1 MKTFRIELT
10 NEKANLTVYIPDAS
24 PEMPR
29 MKIRPGVLV
38 IPGGAYRVCSDR
50 EGEPIALAFL
60 AKGYAA
66 FVLRYS
72 VDSGNDGYDFSMPM
86 ADVNEAMKIIH
97 ENAEEWGVDKE
108 KIASIGFSA
117 GGHLCAAVSTM
128 GEIRPNASILMYPCT
143 LDSISRILA
152 FPVPSLDKEVDE
164 KTPATIIISS
174 REDTCV
180 PIVNSLAYAVALE
193 KANIPFE
200 MHIYE
205 KGYHGFSLADHTVY
219 SKAEEEYNAHL
230 KRWFE
235 LVSNWLYKRFE
246 L

>member
-1 MKTFRIELT
+1 MKTFKIELT

-24 PEMPR
+24 PEMGR

-38 IPGGAYRVCSDR
+38 IPGGGYGMCSDR
-50 EGEPIALAFL
+50 EAEPIAFSFL

-66 FVLRYS
+66 FVLRYT
-72 VDSGNDGYDFSMPM
+72 VGAEKDGYDFSMPM

-97 ENAEEWGVDKE
+97 ENAEEWSVDKE
-108 KIASIGFSA
+108 KIAAIGFSA

-128 GEIRPNASILMYPCT
+128 GDIRPNASILIYPCI
-143 LDSISRILA
+143 LDSISKILA
-152 FPVPSLDKEVDE
+152 FPVPSLDKEVDD
-164 KTPATIIISS
+164 KTPPAIIVAS

-180 PIVNSLAYAVALE
+180 PIINSLAYAAALE
-193 KANIPFE
+193 KAKISFE

-230 KRWFE
+230 KGWFE
-235 LVSNWLYKRFE
+235 LVSNWLYKKFD